1 MAGGGADH
9 RCRRGLL
16 LSAESC
22 DRGRDGGGETG
33 RAGRDGDAHRDRH
46 RGQRRHRAE
55 QGLGIDAARQRH
67 RAHHAPRRAL
77 CEGANRR
84 GGFEPFA
91 DRPAGR
97 RRVRYP
103 APRQVR
109 GDAVRD
115 LARGVGGET
124 EESQRDGEIAPRAT
138 AAVSPSWYVGR
149 RGDHRRYVEKRA
161 DGAGADGD
169 VEGQGALRLCAR
181 RRRGRASYR
190 RDGSLKLGL
199 YRGAQRAERRRRRRR
214 LARQGRAQAR
224 RACAGYTEIERKVMA
239 APLIELKDVT
249 KVFVTG
255 ALRHQVLKGISLTIG
270 QGEYVALMGP
280 SGSGKSTLL
289 NILGCLDV
297 PSAGHYL
304 LEAREIAS
312 RSDAELAQIR
322 NRFFGF
328 VFQSFNLLGRYTIAD
343 NVALPM
349 VYRGLARRERL
360 QRARDLLARVGLGD
374 FTGHRPSELSGGMQQ
389 RAAIARALVNSP
401 KILFADEPTGNLDT
415 KTGQEIIQLFGE
427 LNAEGTTIVVVLFVV
442 RVAEHA
448 RRVLTLVDGLL
459 VEDLAIGEGAKNYI
473 RKELMGIGTNLLIIV
488 PGKTETSGMGH
499 MPSGV
504 QKLTLTDMH
513 ALEKRARLL
522 VAMAPEVV
530 SSAPVKYENRMRN
543 VQIIGTD
550 ESIEAVRNLHADIG
564 SFLSKADVDAS
575 RRVAVI
581 GRTVKKELFGESNPL
596 GRSIKF

>member
-1 MAGGGADH
+1 MMADEGMHMSRWRKWGIWLVVVLIIVAAVAYYYRQSHVIEVETVAVKQGE
-9 RCRRGLL
+9 LVVTVTPT
-16 LSAESC
+16 
-22 DRGRDGGGETG
+22 ETG
-33 RAGRDGDAHRDRH
+33 TVDSDATAQIKAEVAGRIAQLAVAEGAHVEAGAALARLEASELEARVALA
-46 RGQRRHRAE
+46 RSS
-55 QGLGIDAARQRH
+55 LDAARRRLESARISLPLEKARTRASLAEAQAHYDDAKQRYDKKLKLYESRLIPQGDMETA
-67 RAHHAPRRAL
+67 RADLAAAEAGLQTAQAKQDQVALQQRQIVIAAADVKQQEAALQVAEVTLAHTLIRAPI
-77 CEGANRR
+77 
-84 GGFEPFA
+84 
-91 DRPAGR
+91 AGTVVELPIKAGELMQPGSVIAR
-97 RRVRYP
+97 IT
-103 APRQVR
+103 R

-214 LARQGRAQAR
+214 LARQGRAQAL
-224 RACAGYTEIERKVMA
+224 RACAVYTEIERKVMA

-255 ALRHQVLKGISLTIG
+255 ALRHQVLKGIALTIG

-374 FTGHRPSELSGGMQQ
+374 FTGH
-389 RAAIARALVNSP
+389 
-401 KILFADEPTGNLDT
+401 
-415 KTGQEIIQLFGE
+415 EIIQLFGE
-427 LNAEGTTIVVVLFVV
+427 LNAEGTTIVVVTHDV

-448 RRVLTLVDGLL
+448 RRGLTLVDGLL
-459 VEDLAIGEGAKNYI
+459 VVDRVSGEA
-473 RKELMGIGTNLLIIV
+473 
-488 PGKTETSGMGH
+488 
-499 MPSGV
+499 
-504 QKLTLTDMH
+504 
-513 ALEKRARLL
+513 A
-522 VAMAPEVV
+522 
-530 SSAPVKYENRMRN
+530 
-543 VQIIGTD
+543 
-550 ESIEAVRNLHADIG
+550 
-564 SFLSKADVDAS
+564 
-575 RRVAVI
+575 
-581 GRTVKKELFGESNPL
+581 
-596 GRSIKF
+596 

>member
-1 MAGGGADH
+1 
-9 RCRRGLL
+9 
-16 LSAESC
+16 
-22 DRGRDGGGETG
+22 
-33 RAGRDGDAHRDRH
+33 
-46 RGQRRHRAE
+46 
-55 QGLGIDAARQRH
+55 
-67 RAHHAPRRAL
+67 
-77 CEGANRR
+77 
-84 GGFEPFA
+84 
-91 DRPAGR
+91 
-97 RRVRYP
+97 
-103 APRQVR
+103 
-109 GDAVRD
+109 
-115 LARGVGGET
+115 
-124 EESQRDGEIAPRAT
+124 
-138 AAVSPSWYVGR
+138 
-149 RGDHRRYVEKRA
+149 
-161 DGAGADGD
+161 
-169 VEGQGALRLCAR
+169 
-181 RRRGRASYR
+181 
-190 RDGSLKLGL
+190 
-199 YRGAQRAERRRRRRR
+199 
-214 LARQGRAQAR
+214 
-224 RACAGYTEIERKVMA
+224 MA

-427 LNAEGTTIVVVLFVV
+427 LNAEGTTIVVVTHDV

-459 VEDLAIGEGAKNYI
+459 VEDRVSGEA
-473 RKELMGIGTNLLIIV
+473 
-488 PGKTETSGMGH
+488 
-499 MPSGV
+499 
-504 QKLTLTDMH
+504 
-513 ALEKRARLL
+513 A
-522 VAMAPEVV
+522 
-530 SSAPVKYENRMRN
+530 
-543 VQIIGTD
+543 
-550 ESIEAVRNLHADIG
+550 
-564 SFLSKADVDAS
+564 
-575 RRVAVI
+575 
-581 GRTVKKELFGESNPL
+581 
-596 GRSIKF
+596 